1 MTEITDTP
9 VADTETEPD
18 TETPRRTRTGRSG
31 GHSHAR
37 RGSGAPK
44 GGLLGWLAGRSGGV
58 RAAIIIGAV
67 VVLLLLVVV
76 GVEVGFSTGRVH
88 PGVSVA
94 GVAVGGMTQQEAA
107 IAIESGIAPLLAE
120 PVAVTASGQEWQVT
134 AAQVGASVDAS
145 ALASQAYSIGRGDDV
160 LAALGARAGA
170 WFGRERLALAVGA
183 DESLMSAFL
192 LDATQAVGTPPVDAS
207 VDVSGTSVTLVPPKE
222 GTGIDTGAART
233 AILTAFG
240 SDQRSVTLDLTTRAA
255 AISED
260 GARAA
265 YDVARQ
271 MVSAPCTLTY
281 DKKKWDVPAATIGG
295 WLAFRPAADPTSSV
309 STSATVLECY
319 LDSAEVSATVVPLVK
334 EIGKLAKDATFK
346 VSSGKVSIVPSQDG
360 LGLDAEDL
368 ATTLLQTLG
377 GTGQRVVALPMKRVE
392 AAMTTEKARTLGI
405 TERLSTFTTTYASSN
420 KPRVNNIHL
429 LADAL
434 DGTLLAPGQVFS
446 FNETIGQRTA
456 EKGYQEANAIVNG
469 KLVPQLGGGICQIG
483 STIFNTVFFSGFPV
497 TERHNHSIYISHYP
511 KGRDATVSW
520 GGPDFK
526 FQNDSNTWVL
536 VSTAYT
542 NSSVTVSLYGTDPG
556 YKVTYQT
563 GAFTNMVPYSVRE
576 IKDPK
581 LPKGTKIVDEKGT
594 SGRSIIVTR
603 IVKKDGKTIR
613 TDTFKSTYKATE
625 EVVRVG
631 TKIVPSTPAT
641 TTP

>member
-1 MTEITDTP
+1 MTENIDTP
-9 VADTETEPD
+9 AADETEI
-18 TETPRRTRTGRSG
+18 ETPRRTRSGRSA
-31 GHSHAR
+31 GHSHVR
-37 RGSGAPK
+37 RGSGTSK
-44 GGLLGWLAGRSGGV
+44 SGLFGWLAGRSGGA
-58 RAAIIIGAV
+58 RTAIIVGAV
-67 VVLLLLVVV
+67 VVLLLLVAV
-76 GVEVGFSTGRVH
+76 GVEVGFSAGRVH

-94 GVAVGGMTQQEAA
+94 GVAIGGMTQQDAA
-107 IAIESGIAPLLAE
+107 AAIESGIAPMLAA
-120 PVAVTASGQEWQVT
+120 PVTVTASGQEWQVT

-145 ALASQAYSIGRGDDV
+145 ALASQAYSIGRGGDI
-160 LAALGARAGA
+160 LAAFGERMGA
-170 WFGRERLALAVGA
+170 WFGREHMALAVSA

-207 VDVSGTSVTLVPPKE
+207 VEVTGTTVTLVPPTA

-240 SDQRSVTLDLTTRAA
+240 SEQRTVTLDLTTRAA

-265 YDVARQ
+265 YDMARQ

-281 DKKKWDVPAATIGG
+281 DKKKWDVTAEKIGG
-295 WLAFRPAADPTSSV
+295 WLAFRPATDGSSSV

-319 LDSAEVSATVVPLVK
+319 LDSAEVSATVFPLVK

-360 LGLDAEDL
+360 LGLDAEEL
-368 ATTLLQTLG
+368 ATTLLRTLG

-392 AAMTTEKARTLGI
+392 AAMTTEKAKTLGI

-526 FQNDSNTWVL
+526 FQNDSDTWVL

-576 IKDPK
+576 IKDAK
-581 LPKGTKIVDEKGT
+581 LPKGTRIVDEKGT